1 MIIGKLLI
9 TLLTFFLFQSPIS
22 ANDDLEGDPLAN
34 IKVSKEDILKSME
47 ALKKQGK
54 ISDADYQKA
63 IKELEGMNQSQ
74 INNITDTA
82 VDVIRK
88 DPDKAMGLLKGEKID
103 TKALK
108 EQVDSVSKPKN

>member
-9 TLLTFFLFQSPIS
+9 TLLAFFLFQSPIS
-22 ANDDLEGDPLAN
+22 ANDELDGDPLVG
-34 IKVSKEDILKSME
+34 IKISKEDILKSME

-54 ISDADYQKA
+54 ISEADYQKA

-82 VDVIRK
+82 VDVIKK
-88 DPDKAMGLLKGEKID
+88 DPDKAMNLLKGEKID

-108 EQVDSVSKPKN
+108 DQVESVSKPKN